1 MQVAAHER
9 LSTGQPNLTD
19 AAPNKDQ
26 CETRDL
32 LKTQDLTALQELI
45 IRPEDLLWHAI
56 HTAEIAAVG
65 DGDAQ
70 VAQWAVKGVGE
81 HHLVLLDIIAFII
94 AGVHYNNFV

>member
-1 MQVAAHER
+1 MQVATHQR
-9 LSTGQPNLTD
+9 FSTGQPYL
-19 AAPNKDQ
+19 AGAVPSKDQ
-26 CETRDL
+26 RETRDL

-65 DGDAQ
+65 DRDAQ
-70 VAQWAVKGVGE
+70 VAQWAVKSVGE
-81 HHLVLLDIIAFII
+81 HHLVLLDIIAFIM